1 MTNEEKILQQLDFLT
16 QEFKDMKSQ
25 IQPYIELKDDLQPI
39 IGELVQE
46 SIYKLDGLGRDFKIE
61 NVADMIGLMLASSHN
76 LSEGIQTLNRVMEFK
91 RDFSPFIKEMV
102 LEVVKVLD
110 LPGRGFQVSDLQL
123 VLRDLFSNMH
133 NIAEVLKMLNSAMEF
148 KRDVSGLVKPAVD
161 ELVGRLEEMKGKG
174 VFRAFEV
181 LLNMLGDVS
190 IKLAEF
196 NPTRAKPIGG
206 VFGLLNAMKDPE
218 VQQGL
223 GVLIELVK
231 IFASI
236 KKAK

>member
-1 MTNEEKILQQLDFLT
+1 MTNEEKILQHLDFLT
-16 QEFKDMKSQ
+16 QEFKEMKAQ

-39 IGELVQE
+39 LGELVQE
-46 SIYKLDGLGRDFKIE
+46 SIHKLDGLGRDFNIE
-61 NVADMIGLMLASSHN
+61 NVADMIGLVLASSHN
-76 LSEGIQTLNRVMEFK
+76 LSEGIHTLNRLMEFK
-91 RDFSPFIKEMV
+91 RDFSPFVKEMV
-102 LEVVKVLD
+102 LEAIHALD
-110 LPGRGFQVSDLQL
+110 VPGRGLNLADLQL
-123 VLRDLFSNMH
+123 VLRDLFSNMG

-181 LLNMLGDVS
+181 LFNMLGDVS
-190 IKLAEF
+190 VKLAEF
-196 NPTRAKPIGG
+196 NPAKAKPIGG

-231 IFASI
+231 IFASV